1 MVQQQLSDNHLV
13 GTSKLRQTTDQISS
27 LIFLSHSIKPFN
39 SKWKVIR
46 QKLEQILNVLNS
58 FPPEFYSGTGD
69 GENNTL
75 LAIIQ
80 TLEETMMFCNK
91 LAQKCIEHT
100 YSGKLLMQS
109 DLDIV
114 TAKFDNSFKGLSEY
128 VTGDNGLLL
137 FLNNNHAIV
146 VSKPGVGASR
156 DDIRFYVNDLL
167 CRFKIGR
174 VEMKMQALV
183 TFNEVIQEDER
194 YVRIAMEI
202 EGFVHVVLKFLSS
215 KELGIQEEALKSVA
229 VICGFDCYKSVLVG
243 FGVIGLLIKGLES
256 ESELGKEL
264 SARCLMKV
272 TANCDNAWSVSAH
285 GGVSALLKIC
295 ENGCDEVSPSGEL
308 VGLACGVLRNL
319 IGVDEIRRFV
329 IDEGG
334 ILLSIKLVKSKNKAS
349 QISAMEFI
357 QVMASGNEFVRGLIV
372 NEGGIRILVR
382 VLDPKSLYSS
392 KAREKSIRA
401 LMILCADSVG
411 YMNCLK
417 TYGFMDHVLCFLQNG
432 EVSVQESA
440 LMAAS
445 WLSASSDEFKKL
457 MGDAGFIQE
466 LVRFLDA
473 KSFEAREIAA
483 ETILRLMAVPRN
495 QKRFMQT
502 DQNVNLILRLVDPE
516 EGNSS
521 NRKVLLSIIVSLSL
535 CNEGRK
541 KILSSGY
548 LKNIEKLADD
558 QVLDAKKII
567 KNLSSGRIRSIIRGI
582 WHS

>member
-1 MVQQQLSDNHLV
+1 MVQQLSDDHLA
-13 GTSKLRQTTDQISS
+13 GPSKLRQTTDQIQS

-39 SKWKVIR
+39 SKWKIIR

-58 FPPEFYSGTGD
+58 FPPEFYSGAGD
-69 GENNTL
+69 NGNNTL
-75 LAIIQ
+75 FAIIE
-80 TLEETMMFCNK
+80 TLEETIIFCNK
-91 LAQKCIEHT
+91 LAQMCIEDT

-109 DLDIV
+109 DLDII
-114 TAKFDNSFKGLSEY
+114 TAKFDNFFKGLSEY

-146 VSKPGVGASR
+146 VSKPGFGASR

-183 TFNEVIQEDER
+183 SFNEVIQEDER

-285 GGVSALLKIC
+285 GGVSALLKIY
-295 ENGCDEVSPSGEL
+295 ETGCDEVSPSGEL

-319 IGVDEIRRFV
+319 IGVDEIRLFV

-334 ILLSIKLVKSKNKAS
+334 IPLSIKLVKSKNEAS

-417 TYGFMDHVLCFLQNG
+417 TYGFMDHVLYFLQNG

-473 KSFEAREIAA
+473 KSFEAREIGA

-495 QKRFMQT
+495 QKRFVQT
-502 DQNVNLILRLVDPE
+502 DQNVNLILRLIDPE